1 MTPTTLWPLYGV
13 TLVTALTLHILPRL
27 TRPELFFAVTVAPSF
42 PRSDEAR
49 RIVAGY
55 RFELWLGTS
64 VALGI
69 VVVGGPQLLAIAAS
83 QVTVLVAALLA
94 FLEAR
99 RRVLPHAVT
108 PSTVREVSLA
118 PRSHRL
124 PGGVVVQLGP
134 FALLAVAAVRG
145 NHVIVPGLAV
155 AAATCAMMLAFAV
168 ALQRSSRRLTT
179 RGAAGAA
186 EGDFRRL
193 SLVICVLVEY
203 LVAATMAT
211 IAVFGRVRWLGIV
224 QPLATIGVVIALAR
238 LGQGGSR
245 RAAPAAE
252 DDGPV
257 ADRTRDAQWKWGLI
271 YVDREDPALLVEKR
285 FGIGY
290 TFNFGNPWSWA
301 LLALLVVVAV
311 GAIVLVGRARL

>member
-1 MTPTTLWPLYGV
+1 MMTQWQPYVVMLL
-13 TLVTALTLHILPRL
+13 TALTLHVLPRL

-42 PRSDEAR
+42 PRSDEGR
-49 RIVAGY
+49 QIVAGY
-55 RFELWLGTS
+55 RFELWLGAA

-69 VVVGGPQLLAIAAS
+69 VTVGGAHLLGLMAS
-83 QVTVLVAALLA
+83 QAALLTAALLA
-94 FLEAR
+94 FREAR
-99 RRVLPHAVT
+99 RRVLPHAVA
-108 PSTVREVSLA
+108 PSTVREASLA
-118 PRSHRL
+118 PRSRRL

-145 NHVIVPGLAV
+145 GARMPYARIALAAV
-155 AAATCAMMLAFAV
+155 TCAMMLAFAV

-179 RGAAGAA
+179 RGDAGAA

-193 SLVICVLVEY
+193 SLVIFVLTEY
-203 LVAATMAT
+203 LVAATVAT
-211 IAVFGRVRWLGIV
+211 IAVFGRVRWLPVV
-224 QPLATIGVVIALAR
+224 QPLAMIGVIVALAR

-252 DDGPV
+252 PDGPV
-257 ADRTRDAQWKWGLI
+257 SDRTRDAQWKWGLI

-290 TFNFGNPWSWA
+290 TLNFGHPWSWA
-301 LLALLVVVAV
+301 LLALIVVVAV
-311 GAIVLVGRARL
+311 GSLLLVGRARP